1 MHENR
6 DLAIAQCGRRKI
18 SAAQSRLQKDIDQVQ
33 RFAYFYN
40 FWKRW
45 LLQFFVSIL
54 SSKMSKARKLGLFQ
68 PYVLLRMIDVTK
80 LKCSSHFSQSDQFN
94 GRRGPFFNCH
104 HVGFF
109 GLFEQLSKDKTYMM
123 GNLLFGNLKY
133 YLL

>member
-109 GLFEQLSKDKTYMM
+109 GLSEQLSKDKHSMR
-123 GNLLFGNLKY
+123 NLHFWESLKILLF
-133 YLL
+133 

>member
-94 GRRGPFFNCH
+94 GRRGPIFNCH

-109 GLFEQLSKDKTYMM
+109 GLFEQLSKIFLISFFTS
-123 GNLLFGNLKY
+123 
-133 YLL
+133 